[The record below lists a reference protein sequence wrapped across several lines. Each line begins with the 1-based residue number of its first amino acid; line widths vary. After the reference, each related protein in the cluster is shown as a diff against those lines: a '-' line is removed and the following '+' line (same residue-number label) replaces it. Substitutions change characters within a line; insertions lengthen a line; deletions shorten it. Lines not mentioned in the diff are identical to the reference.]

1 MVTFG
6 WCRVPSD
13 MFLAILLMDGE
24 RNIRLV
30 QRTSG
35 SFARRLT
42 QTLQPTPHLCSEAH
56 HRAPTSASPTKT
68 AKNHPFP
75 ISEAH
80 HSSPSYASPTR
91 NPQNL
96 AFSVSEA
103 HHRAP
108 TSASPAENAMNLHI
122 SACEADGRDCRRA
135 SQSWRT
141 GTRHIKRCGPAHNQ
155 TCLLL
160 TGSRHVWLYG

>member
-30 QRTSG
+30 QRTSE

-42 QTLQPTPHLCSEAH
+42 QTLQPTPHLC
-56 HRAPTSASPTKT
+56 
-68 AKNHPFP
+68 
-75 ISEAH
+75 SEAH

-103 HHRAP
+103 YHRVP

-155 TCLLL
+155 TCLLPVN
-160 TGSRHVWLYG
+160 GRHIWLYG